1 MYEYSIPEDFDIDK
15 DVDGNTTG
23 FGTNF
28 KVIIV
33 SPALQAEEGR
43 PALSIV
49 DLIRKKAIIH
59 LEKRYQNL
67 LDKMGSEKQ

>member
-49 DLIRKKAIIH
+49 DLIRKKSYNTFGKAVS
-59 LEKRYQNL
+59 KP
-67 LDKMGSEKQ
+67 S

>member
-49 DLIRKKAIIH
+49 DLIRKQK
-59 LEKRYQNL
+59 L
-67 LDKMGSEKQ
+67 